1 MSRQLFYLLLCGCWP
16 QLHRR
21 RRCSRRRPLR
31 LSTGASEGDGEEKR
45 LFKCINVSIVLTYLI
60 FVYSTF
66 LHKHSKDN
74 VCKHIISMVW
84 HSKQNLHS
92 TLTQHESRDLFF
104 HYNRAILS
112 CLVLWSGQWS
122 CNVTIIIPNKSP
134 PLFKAFFFYETVQS
148 GVLSFCWWKPN
159 MTSETAESETKKYS
173 RLVEQEQE
181 TEC

>member
-1 MSRQLFYLLLCGCWP
+1 MTCFHELKYSWKPVKTSLTLCVSQLPGSHSLMSRQLFYLLLCGCWP

-134 PLFKAFFFYETVQS
+134 PLFKAFFFMKQS
-148 GVLSFCWWKPN
+148 N
-159 MTSETAESETKKYS
+159 
-173 RLVEQEQE
+173 QE
-181 TEC
+181 C